1 MSKKI
6 GMICTLIALCFA
18 LVSFS
23 PSLDGRAVVA
33 DDGEFPKGLFAK
45 TVGYLPGDSILVS
58 HLATEKTLDILVVGA
73 LDPSEGVAILLS
85 PEAAAALGIK
95 KDANIIVKITKRSGQ
110 LDEAVSGTAIL
121 ADGNGLSE
129 QTETPVA
136 SMTGALEQSQGISM
150 PSSNPIVIE
159 RESGSDGAI
168 LEYLAESDEV
178 VHDSRVMQ
186 EPEVIGERFA
196 DDEPEVIGER
206 FADDEPEAVAEE
218 SPSEFE
224 AIAEELP
231 EMPATGAEEFS
242 DAPVELA
249 DAQPHAEEVDALS
262 QDGEPEAVGERF
274 ADDEPEVIGERFADD
289 EPEVI
294 GERFADDEP
303 EAVGERFADEKP
315 EAVAEESP
323 SEFEAIAEELPE
335 MPATGA
341 EEFSDAPVEL
351 ADAQP
356 HAEEVDAL
364 SQDDEPEA
372 VGERFA
378 DDEPDVIADGVL
390 SESYSAI
397 VLDEQQLANEFD
409 APAADIENEQSYE
422 LAEFATPAESTT
434 LMRNPIGSDFNK
446 YVAASLEKGKY
457 YVQIAALAD
466 ANNICDTVRKYESMY
481 PLVLVPLASG
491 KATQVMI
498 GPLSVDEYGVIMER
512 FKSYGYKDAFLR
524 KGN

>member
-1 MSKKI
+1 
-6 GMICTLIALCFA
+6 MICTLIALCFA

-196 DDEPEVIGER
+196 DDEPE
-206 FADDEPEAVAEE
+206 
-218 SPSEFE
+218 
-224 AIAEELP
+224 
-231 EMPATGAEEFS
+231 
-242 DAPVELA
+242 
-249 DAQPHAEEVDALS
+249 
-262 QDGEPEAVGERF
+262 AVGERF
-274 ADDEPEVIGERFADD
+274 ADDEPEAIGERFADD

-294 GERFADDEP
+294 
-303 EAVGERFADEKP
+303 GERFADEKP

-364 SQDDEPEA
+364 SQNDEPEAIGERFADDEPEA
-372 VGERFA
+372 IGEHFA

-466 ANNICDTVRKYESMY
+466 ANNIRDTVRKYESMY

>member
-136 SMTGALEQSQGISM
+136 SMTGSLEQSQGISM

-186 EPEVIGERFA
+186 
-196 DDEPEVIGER
+196 
-206 FADDEPEAVAEE
+206 
-218 SPSEFE
+218 
-224 AIAEELP
+224 
-231 EMPATGAEEFS
+231 
-242 DAPVELA
+242 
-249 DAQPHAEEVDALS
+249 
-262 QDGEPEAVGERF
+262 
-274 ADDEPEVIGERFADD
+274 EPEVIGERFADD

-409 APAADIENEQSYE
+409 APATDIENEQSYE

-466 ANNICDTVRKYESMY
+466 ANNIRDTVRKYESMY

>member
-1 MSKKI
+1 
-6 GMICTLIALCFA
+6 MICTLIALCFA

-196 DDEPEVIGER
+196 DDEPE
-206 FADDEPEAVAEE
+206 
-218 SPSEFE
+218 
-224 AIAEELP
+224 
-231 EMPATGAEEFS
+231 
-242 DAPVELA
+242 
-249 DAQPHAEEVDALS
+249 
-262 QDGEPEAVGERF
+262 AVGERF
-274 ADDEPEVIGERFADD
+274 ADDEPEAIGERFADD

-294 GERFADDEP
+294 
-303 EAVGERFADEKP
+303 GERFADEKP

-364 SQDDEPEA
+364 SQNDEPEA
-372 VGERFA
+372 IGERFA

-466 ANNICDTVRKYESMY
+466 ANNIRDTVRKYESMY